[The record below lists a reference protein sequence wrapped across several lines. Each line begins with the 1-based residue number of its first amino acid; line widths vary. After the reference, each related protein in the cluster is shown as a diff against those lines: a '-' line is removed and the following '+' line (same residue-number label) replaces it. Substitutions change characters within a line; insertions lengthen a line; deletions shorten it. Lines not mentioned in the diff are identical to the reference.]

1 MKPTHIILI
10 GLVFML
16 IGYITPRAVPSLA
29 LSLSL
34 VFMLCYIVGLL
45 MLIIGS
51 MRLSRTKKKEGD
63 A

>member
-1 MKPTHIILI
+1 MKPTHIIVI

-63 A
+63 V